1 MLSKVEFNK
10 QNTSRLSFTLM
21 NTDLV
26 THLILAVD
34 RKITEAITIV
44 ELAPI
49 TFEPVTDYH
58 WL

>member
-1 MLSKVEFNK
+1 MLLKVEFNNK
-10 QNTSRLSFTLM
+10 QNTSRVSFTLM
-21 NTDLV
+21 NTDIV

-34 RKITEAITIV
+34 RKITEAIV

-58 WL
+58 